1 MRALTRLP
9 RAAGFT
15 LVELIIAITVAGF
28 VMTALYQVL
37 KRNQRF
43 SQAQTQIVDVQ
54 QNIRAIALILPG
66 ELREL
71 DASDGDVIAMDGSS
85 ITVRAMRG
93 LSITCA
99 APNPTTGQV
108 IVSNAMTWGYRAV
121 DPARDQALMFREGNP
136 QNRGDDV
143 WLRSAVG
150 ATAAATCAD
159 GSAGTRLTLSTLA
172 GVAGLGGMSAL
183 GSGDV
188 GATTGAPVRT
198 FETVR
203 YLLYADGTGISWLGV
218 QTFSGG
224 SWSASSPI
232 AGPLVA
238 GSGISFEYR
247 DAAGNTTTDVAQ
259 VARIGI
265 VIRGVSVQPVNI
277 PNHVGYYQD
286 SLTTRV
292 SLRNNVRP

>member
-1 MRALTRLP
+1 MRPLTRLP

-15 LVELIIAITVAGF
+15 LVELMIAITVAGF
-28 VMTALYQVL
+28 VMTAIYQVL

-43 SQAQTQIVDVQ
+43 SQAQSQILDVQ

-71 DASDGDVIAMDGSS
+71 DANDGDIIAMDGSS

-121 DPARDQALMFREGNP
+121 DPARDQALIYREGDP
-136 QNRGDDV
+136 RKSSDDV
-143 WLRSAVG
+143 WLRSTIG
-150 ATAAATCAD
+150 ATAAATCTD
-159 GSAGTRLTLSTLA
+159 GSAGTRLTLSSLA
-172 GVAGLGGMSAL
+172 GVAGVGGMSAL

-218 QTFSGG
+218 QTLSGG

-238 GSGISFEYR
+238 SSGISFEYR
-247 DAAGNTTTDVAQ
+247 DAAGNVTANVAL
-259 VARIGI
+259 VARIRI
-265 VIRGVSVQPVNI
+265 VIRGLSVQPVNI

-286 SLTTRV
+286 SLTTHV
-292 SLRNNVRP
+292 TLRNNVRP